1 MQTSLP
7 FRSTSSN
14 QENPNST
21 PGSKHRQSSFGSSN
35 ERPFK
40 TALGL
45 DTSKGKELDD
55 GSKKDEALFTVKVC
69 RQSVPDVMSTATD
82 NVIRSLGV
90 SPVIFL
96 PFAVQIHMSISRPL
110 FSLLSTRIWP

>member
-7 FRSTSSN
+7 VRSTNSN

-21 PGSKHRQSSFGSSN
+21 KGSQNGQSSFGSSS

-45 DTSKGKELDD
+45 DTSKGKGLDD
-55 GSKKDEALFTVKVC
+55 GSKKEETLFTVKVRC
-69 RQSVPDVMSTATD
+69 HNLAGVM
-82 NVIRSLGV
+82 
-90 SPVIFL
+90 
-96 PFAVQIHMSISRPL
+96 
-110 FSLLSTRIWP
+110 

>member
-7 FRSTSSN
+7 VRSTNSN

-21 PGSKHRQSSFGSSN
+21 KGSQNGQSSFGSSN

-45 DTSKGKELDD
+45 DTSKGKGLDD
-55 GSKKDEALFTVKVC
+55 GSKKEETLFTVKVRC
-69 RQSVPDVMSTATD
+69 HNLAGVM
-82 NVIRSLGV
+82 
-90 SPVIFL
+90 
-96 PFAVQIHMSISRPL
+96 
-110 FSLLSTRIWP
+110 